1 MHEWVGDGS
10 RVDGW
15 MDGIRRRARR
25 PDKKEEVVGVVQSRR
40 TWKCPENV
48 S

>member
-1 MHEWVGDGS
+1 
-10 RVDGW
+10 

-25 PDKKEEVVGVVQSRR
+25 PDKKEEVGDIVLLRK